1 MESQKRTLWPFVFGT
16 ISLIYVLME
25 FVFNADLVDLA
36 SSATP
41 GADEMEAIALRG
53 ETLSGI
59 GLAIALM
66 TLLKL
71 TKPLKDRGTLL
82 SLGIFTVMAVFATV
96 PFMRWAQ
103 PALIDSLVDK
113 TTAEER
119 SSALGLNLFK
129 FGVAHGAIQLKGQ
142 QLGTTPEDKT
152 LLALLG
158 PMASGNQKIESIVQA
173 NQKTIFDR
181 VLIGTANSTSASRWN
196 EYQQIR
202 QDVASKY
209 NQYIDSA
216 KKYEA
221 SLISASGK
229 TGGQASNT
237 LAAIRQGV
245 EADYKRHLEAGRRF
259 EDSLLAQESVVSAEV
274 RKYAQSIN
282 SRSPSASY
290 APAMQHIYGFT
301 PDIEQYLSIDGS
313 RKLNEQTIRSGHL
326 RQVDRAFA
334 LKSDGI
340 PRKITLNQF
349 LHHPTVCKKARA
361 QVMAKGMSLPG
372 NWCPDDE
379 VAVTA
384 SVSNEAQKRVRAEWE
399 KGTRAK
405 FGQVV
410 EPNLTESQFRSLPS
424 VQRSIREALAKAPC
438 TKGNAYL
445 SAAQFKAACIAS
457 EFDKQR
463 IELKSA
469 FNAPVE
475 QLGDDSTHSEKGR
488 QAVKALVI
496 PPVAMAISLFFSLLA
511 AMNLLFKVL
520 PNKAMFQSK
529 YTKGAAF
536 AALLVWPAL
545 AAPGKHSAMAELV
558 LNDGHGYRGIYTWVM
573 NAEPTVYKI
582 GKAFSRDS
590 SRKG

>member
-1 MESQKRTLWPFVFGT
+1 MESQKRTLWPYTFGT

-36 SSATP
+36 SSATL
-41 GADEMEAIALRG
+41 GVEDMEAIALRG

-71 TKPLKDRGTLL
+71 TRPLKDRGALL
-82 SLGIFTVMAVFATV
+82 SLGIFTAIAVFATV

-103 PALIDSLVDK
+103 PALIDRLVDK
-113 TTAEER
+113 TTAEDR
-119 SSALGLNLFK
+119 SNALGLNLFK

-142 QLGTTPEDKT
+142 QLGATPEDKT

-158 PMASGNQKIESIVQA
+158 PMANGNQKIESIVQA

-181 VLIGTANSTSASRWN
+181 VLIGAGNSASVRRWN

-216 KKYEA
+216 NKYQS
-221 SLISASGK
+221 SLVSASGK
-229 TGGQASNT
+229 TGDQASNT
-237 LAAIRQGV
+237 LAAIRHGV

-259 EDSLLAQESVVSAEV
+259 EDSLLAQEPVVNAEV

-282 SRSPSASY
+282 SRSPSTSY
-290 APAMQHIYGFT
+290 AHAMQRIYGFT
-301 PDIEQYLSIDGS
+301 PDIDQFLSIDGS
-313 RKLNEQTIRSGHL
+313 RKLNDQTIRSGHL

-361 QVMAKGMSLPG
+361 QVAAKGISLPG
-372 NWCPDDE
+372 NWCPDNE
-379 VAVTA
+379 LAVAT

-399 KGTRAK
+399 KGTKVK
-405 FGQVV
+405 FGQIV
-410 EPNLTESQFRSLPS
+410 EPNLTESQFRNLPS

-445 SAAQFKAACIAS
+445 SAAQFKAACIAP
-457 EFDKQR
+457 ELDKQR

-469 FNAPVE
+469 FSAPVE
-475 QLGDDSTHSEKGR
+475 QLSDGGTHSEKGR

-496 PPVAMAISLFFSLLA
+496 PPVAMSISLFFSLLA
-511 AMNLLFKVL
+511 AMNLLFKILPKKVL
-520 PNKAMFQSK
+520 FQSK
-529 YTKGAAF
+529 YSKGAAF
-536 AALLVWPAL
+536 AALLIWPAL
-545 AAPGKHSAMAELV
+545 ATPGKHSTMAALV
-558 LNDGHGYRGIYTWVM
+558 LNDDHSYRGIYTWVM
-573 NAEPTVYKI
+573 NAEPAVYKI
-582 GKAFSRDS
+582 GKVFSGDG